1 MKERKKKYVALWQVM
16 QRECRRLVSRPLYL
30 FCMVIAPLFCYLF
43 FTTLMDSG
51 LPQNLPAGVVDMDDS
66 STSRNIVRNLDAFSQ
81 TGVVAHYS
89 NVTDARIAVQEG
101 KIYGFFY
108 IPKGLSAEA
117 QSQRQ
122 PKISFYTNYSYL
134 IAGSL
139 LFRDM
144 KMMGELTA
152 GSAARSVLYAKGATE
167 DQAMGFLQ
175 PIVIDTPKPFY
186 DFYSFR
192 FMPWLGSKI
201 AGDADSYRY
210 LAESI
215 RMHPAQAPF
224 AKMMEE
230 AGFTEVTWHNLTFGI
245 CALHVGTKPDL

>member
-1 MKERKKKYVALWQVM
+1 
-16 QRECRRLVSRPLYL
+16 
-30 FCMVIAPLFCYLF
+30 
-43 FTTLMDSG
+43 MDSG

-144 KMMGELTA
+144 KMMENSLPA
-152 GSAARSVLYAKGATE
+152 LRQGAYC
-167 DQAMGFLQ
+167 
-175 PIVIDTPKPFY
+175 TPKGL
-186 DFYSFR
+186 R
-192 FMPWLGSKI
+192 KI
-201 AGDADSYRY
+201 RQWASCNR
-210 LAESI
+210 S
-215 RMHPAQAPF
+215 
-224 AKMMEE
+224 
-230 AGFTEVTWHNLTFGI
+230 
-245 CALHVGTKPDL
+245 

>member
-122 PKISFYTNYSYL
+122 PPNLFL
-134 IAGSL
+134 HQL
-139 LFRDM
+139 LLSDC
-144 KMMGELTA
+144 
-152 GSAARSVLYAKGATE
+152 
-167 DQAMGFLQ
+167 
-175 PIVIDTPKPFY
+175 
-186 DFYSFR
+186 R
-192 FMPWLGSKI
+192 F
-201 AGDADSYRY
+201 
-210 LAESI
+210 
-215 RMHPAQAPF
+215 
-224 AKMMEE
+224 
-230 AGFTEVTWHNLTFGI
+230 FTIQRHENDGRTHRRLCG
-245 CALHVGTKPDL
+245 

>member
-1 MKERKKKYVALWQVM
+1 M

-30 FCMVIAPLFCYLF
+30 FCMVIAPLFCYIF

-81 TGVVAHYS
+81 TGVIAHYS

-134 IAGSL
+134 IVFSPSSL
-139 LFRDM
+139 ARTTAPISIPTISLRHFRNM
-144 KMMGELTA
+144 TTKNMPRFL
-152 GSAARSVLYAKGATE
+152 SAPG
-167 DQAMGFLQ
+167 
-175 PIVIDTPKPFY
+175 
-186 DFYSFR
+186 
-192 FMPWLGSKI
+192 
-201 AGDADSYRY
+201 
-210 LAESI
+210 
-215 RMHPAQAPF
+215 
-224 AKMMEE
+224 
-230 AGFTEVTWHNLTFGI
+230 AGFM
-245 CALHVGTKPDL
+245 

>member
-108 IPKGLSAEA
+108 IPKGLSAEFIPT
-117 QSQRQ
+117 SLTILCLN
-122 PKISFYTNYSYL
+122 KCKTLFLISENYIYCINAATAKHSWL
-134 IAGSL
+134 RL
-139 LFRDM
+139 LFC
-144 KMMGELTA
+144 LI
-152 GSAARSVLYAKGATE
+152 
-167 DQAMGFLQ
+167 LQ
-175 PIVIDTPKPFY
+175 RV
-186 DFYSFR
+186 
-192 FMPWLGSKI
+192 
-201 AGDADSYRY
+201 
-210 LAESI
+210 
-215 RMHPAQAPF
+215 
-224 AKMMEE
+224 
-230 AGFTEVTWHNLTFGI
+230 
-245 CALHVGTKPDL
+245 

>member
-1 MKERKKKYVALWQVM
+1 M

-108 IPKGLSAEA
+108 IPKGLSERHKANG
-117 QSQRQ
+117 S
-122 PKISFYTNYSYL
+122 PK
-134 IAGSL
+134 SL
-139 LFRDM
+139 S
-144 KMMGELTA
+144 T
-152 GSAARSVLYAKGATE
+152 
-167 DQAMGFLQ
+167 
-175 PIVIDTPKPFY
+175 PITP
-186 DFYSFR
+186 
-192 FMPWLGSKI
+192 I
-201 AGDADSYRY
+201 
-210 LAESI
+210 
-215 RMHPAQAPF
+215 
-224 AKMMEE
+224 
-230 AGFTEVTWHNLTFGI
+230 
-245 CALHVGTKPDL
+245 

>member
-1 MKERKKKYVALWQVM
+1 M

-30 FCMVIAPLFCYLF
+30 FCMVIAPLFCYIF

-51 LPQNLPAGVVDMDDS
+51 LPKDLPAGVVDMDDS

-134 IAGSL
+134 IGRFPAFQRYENDGGTDSRL
-139 LFRDM
+139 CHTYHAICQRSYGRSGYGISATYRDRY
-144 KMMGELTA
+144 A
-152 GSAARSVLYAKGATE
+152 SVE
-167 DQAMGFLQ
+167 
-175 PIVIDTPKPFY
+175 
-186 DFYSFR
+186 
-192 FMPWLGSKI
+192 
-201 AGDADSYRY
+201 
-210 LAESI
+210 
-215 RMHPAQAPF
+215 
-224 AKMMEE
+224 
-230 AGFTEVTWHNLTFGI
+230 
-245 CALHVGTKPDL
+245 

>member
-101 KIYGFFY
+101 KDLRF
-108 IPKGLSAEA
+108 
-117 QSQRQ
+117 
-122 PKISFYTNYSYL
+122 
-134 IAGSL
+134 L
-139 LFRDM
+139 LYPERLV
-144 KMMGELTA
+144 G
-152 GSAARSVLYAKGATE
+152 R
-167 DQAMGFLQ
+167 
-175 PIVIDTPKPFY
+175 
-186 DFYSFR
+186 
-192 FMPWLGSKI
+192 
-201 AGDADSYRY
+201 
-210 LAESI
+210 
-215 RMHPAQAPF
+215 
-224 AKMMEE
+224 
-230 AGFTEVTWHNLTFGI
+230 
-245 CALHVGTKPDL
+245 GTKPTAAQNLFLHQLLLSDCRFFTIQRHENDGRTHCRLCGKERTVRQRGYGRSGNGLPATDRD

>member
-167 DQAMGFLQ
+167 DQALDFLQ
-175 PIVIDTPKPFY
+175 PIVVDTDPLDK
-186 DFYSFR
+186 
-192 FMPWLGSKI
+192 PWL
-201 AGDADSYRY
+201 
-210 LAESI
+210 
-215 RMHPAQAPF
+215 H
-224 AKMMEE
+224 
-230 AGFTEVTWHNLTFGI
+230 
-245 CALHVGTKPDL
+245 